1 MMEPCELPEMR
12 PAKLNQTDWAVTSC
26 EGRKRRFLTS
36 IYMDP
41 HSEERTNIRIQNRW
55 LDIMANEVRYKEYYM
70 DDAEYAVV
78 GFGSAGRIAL
88 SAVRAARAEG
98 IKVGLLRPITVS
110 PFPVDAVNALADRVK
125 AMLVVEMNTGQMLED
140 VRSIVSRRVPVEFF
154 GRLGGVVPFPD
165 EVLAEIKRLSA
176 DKLSID
182 GNPRQRW
189 LRRMD
194 AIHPAVSPN

>member
-1 MMEPCELPEMR
+1 MNKTE
-12 PAKLNQTDWAVTSC
+12 WAVTGC

-41 HSEERTNIRIQNRW
+41 QSEERTNIRIQNRW
-55 LDIMANEVRYKEYYM
+55 LDIMANEVRYKEYYL
-70 DDAEYAVV
+70 DDAEYAVI

-110 PFPVDAVNALADRVK
+110 PFPVDAVDALADRVK
-125 AMLVVEMNTGQMLED
+125 AMLVVEMNTGQMLDD
-140 VRSIVSRRVPVEFF
+140 VRSIAARRVPVEFF

-165 EVLAEIKRLSA
+165 EVLAEIQRLSREP
-176 DKLSID
+176 LSVE
-182 GNPRQRW
+182 GSPRQRW
-189 LRRMD
+189 LKRMD
-194 AIHPAVSPN
+194 AIHPAISPN